1 MINEERGNET
11 KIIAMNANGFPSNK
25 ANKYKLKQINGLLK
39 ENDIL
44 VALETGINDTCK
56 PRNVSDNHHVT
67 TLNHQD
73 KKGKDQY

>member
-1 MINEERGNET
+1 MLIEETSNET

-44 VALETGINDTCK
+44 MALETGINDTCK
-56 PRNVSDNHHVT
+56 PRVVSDNHHTT
-67 TLNHQD
+67 TLN
-73 KKGKDQY
+73 Y